1 MSYEPS
7 RSKAYENDLRW
18 RIVYQLRALEYSANR
33 VSNNLGVSVS
43 TVRRI
48 ARLFDTAGNVD
59 KKSCRDRGQALKHLT
74 SYDEWIIME
83 LVLERPG
90 IYLLEICRELRHF
103 TGTEASEAT
112 VCRFLQKVGFTR
124 TKIQHVALQWN
135 EERRARY
142 LAEMQQYE
150 ADMFVFVDET
160 GTDRR
165 DCMRKFGYSLR
176 GKRTKSQKL
185 LIRGRR
191 VSAISAL
198 SMNGTLH
205 FSQVVWWC

>member
-1 MSYEPS
+1 MNYYLYPLACKSWREHCWSTMSYEPS

-124 TKIQHVALQWN
+124 TKIQHVALQRN

-142 LAEMQQYE
+142 LA
-150 ADMFVFVDET
+150 
-160 GTDRR
+160 
-165 DCMRKFGYSLR
+165 
-176 GKRTKSQKL
+176 
-185 LIRGRR
+185 
-191 VSAISAL
+191 
-198 SMNGTLH
+198 
-205 FSQVVWWC
+205 